1 MIIKSPITQHCSGK
15 GGVFEFD
22 MVEKQCISVSDFR
35 DKADAYKAKM
45 EKRGKSRGRGGG
57 DGTDNNSESNSNKNN
72 NEDGNKSSEE
82 DEGELDNLRLD
93 ALAKK
98 FWKSL
103 GPTMDAPTYG
113 ADMEATLYEG
123 EEASGWN
130 VDKLDS
136 CLQLLMSDRDDDV
149 AVPGVTSA
157 YLYFGM
163 WAATFA
169 AHTEDMN
176 LLSINILHAGEPK
189 YWYSISE
196 KDGPR

>member
-1 MIIKSPITQHCSGK
+1 MKEH
-15 GGVFEFD
+15 
-22 MVEKQCISVSDFR
+22 
-35 DKADAYKAKM
+35 
-45 EKRGKSRGRGGG
+45 EKRSDELQRLIFRPSR
-57 DGTDNNSESNSNKNN
+57 
-72 NEDGNKSSEE
+72 SSSF
-82 DEGELDNLRLD
+82 LCSSPRSTLLIPFRRRF
-93 ALAKK
+93 APRR
-98 FWKSL
+98 SL

-113 ADMEATLYEG
+113 ADMEATLYDG
-123 EEASGWN
+123 EDASGWN

-163 WAATFA
+163 WGATFA